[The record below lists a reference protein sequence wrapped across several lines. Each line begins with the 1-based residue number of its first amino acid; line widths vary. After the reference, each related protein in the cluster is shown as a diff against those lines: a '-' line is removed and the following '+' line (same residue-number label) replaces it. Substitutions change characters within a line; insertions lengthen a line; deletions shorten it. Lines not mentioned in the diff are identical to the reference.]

1 MFLCF
6 DWFICSWMQWTLITQ
21 LQSMRDQTSTLAFNV
36 NLPALFIIPAQ
47 TLSKVSLPQLFIQ
60 FIHRHINFLSQF
72 KSLNSS
78 RTLKKNKKK
87 KNSSE
92 LYFSF
97 PHQP

>member
-1 MFLCF
+1 
-6 DWFICSWMQWTLITQ
+6 
-21 LQSMRDQTSTLAFNV
+21 MRDQTSTLAFNV

-78 RTLKKNKKK
+78 STLKKKTKTKTVQSCIFHFLINPK
-87 KNSSE
+87 
-92 LYFSF
+92 
-97 PHQP
+97 